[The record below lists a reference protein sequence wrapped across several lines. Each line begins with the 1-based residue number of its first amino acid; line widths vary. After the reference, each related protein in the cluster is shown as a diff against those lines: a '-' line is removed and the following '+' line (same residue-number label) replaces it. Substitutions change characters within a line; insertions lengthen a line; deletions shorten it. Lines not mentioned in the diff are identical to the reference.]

1 MTTDKRLPLKIQTL
15 LNVRNKNK
23 NLPKFRGYLMY
34 FIGIFKLWKKYYFGF

>member
-34 FIGIFKLWKKYYFGF
+34 FIGIFKLWTKYYFGF